1 MRNVSDVDYSARF
14 HWLLRRFHN
23 GREGLNVRNAQIR
36 LTHILILPAR
46 THTQTHIYLRTLWRQ
61 THSVTSVAQIL
72 EQNSQAGLSFDCLL
86 CLPGMAWQGLGVG
99 AVAVVRASVRV
110 GAERLKPL
118 KNSICKRQPH

>member
-46 THTQTHIYLRTLWRQ
+46 THTPTYTLPRQ

-86 CLPGMAWQGLGVG
+86 CLPGMAAWELVPYSESESESEQ
-99 AVAVVRASVRV
+99 
-110 GAERLKPL
+110 RLQPL

>member
-46 THTQTHIYLRTLWRQ
+46 THTHTHTYLHTAEANTFSNFRCPNPRTKLSGW
-61 THSVTSVAQIL
+61 L
-72 EQNSQAGLSFDCLL
+72 EF
-86 CLPGMAWQGLGVG
+86 
-99 AVAVVRASVRV
+99 
-110 GAERLKPL
+110 
-118 KNSICKRQPH
+118 